1 MLKRLLILTLALLGL
16 AGLAYAQIFD
26 EHAYGPHPK
35 HRLDV
40 YAPKG
45 AENAPIILM
54 LHGGSWTKGSK
65 RVPNVWLS
73 KSRHY
78 TSQGY
83 VFVSTNTRLM
93 PEAHP
98 LQQVEDLAR
107 ALAYVEENAQTW
119 GGDPERIIL
128 MGHSSG
134 AHVATLLALRQD
146 LLKAAGVRAPMAVVS
161 LDTAALDVA
170 QGMAGVARRWLE
182 PVFGGDQAAWHAAS
196 PVTYIDAED
205 PPLLIVCS
213 STRSWPCPVA
223 ARFAHPFPQMDVLP
237 VPLAHRAIN
246 GRLGRKGRYT
256 NAVDAWLADVEFA
269 S

>member
-16 AGLAYAQIFD
+16 AGFAYAQIFD

-40 YAPKG
+40 YVPKG
-45 AENAPIILM
+45 AEGAPVILM
-54 LHGGSWTKGSK
+54 LHGGGWQTGSK
-65 RVPNVWLS
+65 RVPNVWFN

-98 LQQVEDLAR
+98 LEQVQDLAR
-107 ALAYVEENAQTW
+107 ALAYVEENAHKW

-146 LLKAAGVRAPMAVVS
+146 LLQAAGVRAPMAVVS

-170 QGMAGVARRWLE
+170 QGMSGVARRWLG
-182 PVFGGDQAAWHAAS
+182 PVFGEDQTQWQAAS

-213 STRSWPCPVA
+213 STRSWPCPMA
-223 ARFAHPFPQMDVLP
+223 ERFAQPFSQVDVLP
-237 VPLAHRAIN
+237 APLAHRAIN

-256 NAVDAWLADVEFA
+256 DAVDAWLDRVQLP
-269 S
+269 